1 MSINRSTTVH
11 RVDPVTR
18 GTRLASFFWI
28 ESMVRD
34 DACRRL
40 LYDLDMTILE
50 LRQAYG
56 EIPEAVRL
64 AGTYHNLLRRWV
76 DV

>member
-1 MSINRSTTVH
+1 MKWTNPDT
-11 RVDPVTR
+11 RVSYQLTPLDAER
-18 GTRLASFFWI
+18 
-28 ESMVRD
+28 RD
-34 DACRRL
+34 DGCRRL

-64 AGTYHNLLRRWV
+64 AGTYHNLLRRWAEV
-76 DV
+76 